1 MPLLS
6 KKTFIGI
13 KSESTQG
20 TAVVPS
26 ASTDYL
32 LAMDVDIKPNIE
44 ILERDYSNT
53 FLDRL
58 AHSIGKKFSTVK
70 FKTELKTTGVANFP
84 ETPFIAALQACGLI
98 NASGTFSPTSTIQ
111 SGMYGPAISAT
122 IYVYKDGF
130 LHSMVGS
137 IGTVKF
143 TLEAGK
149 IGFAEFEFSGSYVA
163 VASGTNPV
171 PVFGTAIVPICYSA
185 SLTLVGVAT
194 EIATKIEID
203 LGNTIAQRDDVNSAN
218 GVLGFMITGR
228 SSKGSVDPEVID
240 AVILSHNH
248 SDHCGKLPAL
258 AKKGFRGQVYCTPA
272 SKDLLGVVLKDSV
285 NIQEKEAKHRNK
297 TKNHSA
303 PSQNDIGSLA
313 AQL

>member
-70 FKTELKTTGVANFP
+70 FKTELKSSGSANTP
-84 ETPFIAALQACGLI
+84 EAGMSAALEACGLI
-98 NASGTFSPTSTIQ
+98 DDSSAGTFVPVSTTQ
-111 SGMYGPAISAT
+111 SGFYGPSKSCT

-130 LHSMVGS
+130 LHSMVGC
-137 IGTVKF
+137 IGNVKF
-143 TLEAGK
+143 SLEAGK

-163 VASGTNPV
+163 VASSANPT
-171 PVFGTAIVPICYSA
+171 PTFGTTAPPICYSA

-240 AVILSHNH
+240 AAAWTKLVAGTSGSTSVTLGATSGNIIVFTMAATQYTDVSYGDRSGIL
-248 SDHCGKLPAL
+248 
-258 AKKGFRGQVYCTPA
+258 T
-272 SKDLLGVVLKDSV
+272 
-285 NIQEKEAKHRNK
+285 
-297 TKNHSA
+297 HSA
-303 PSQNDIGSLA
+303 NLAFNQSAGNDCITVNFN
-313 AQL
+313 

>member
-70 FKTELKTTGVANFP
+70 FKTELKTSGTANTP
-84 ETPFIAALQACGLI
+84 ETGFTAALQACGLI
-98 NASGTFSPTSTIQ
+98 NATGTFAPVSTAQ
-111 SGMYGPAISAT
+111 SGMYGPAISCT

-163 VASGTNPV
+163 VASGTNPT
-171 PVFGTAIVPICYSA
+171 PTFGTAIVPICYSA

-240 AVILSHNH
+240 AAAWTKLVAGTSASTSVTLGATWGNIIVFTMAATQYTDVSYGDRSGIL
-248 SDHCGKLPAL
+248 
-258 AKKGFRGQVYCTPA
+258 T
-272 SKDLLGVVLKDSV
+272 
-285 NIQEKEAKHRNK
+285 
-297 TKNHSA
+297 HSA
-303 PSQNDIGSLA
+303 NLAFNQSLGNDCITVNFN
-313 AQL
+313 

>member
-6 KKTFIGI
+6 KKTFVGI

-20 TAVVPS
+20 TIEAPTS
-26 ASTDYL
+26 SDYL

-58 AHSIGKKFSTVK
+58 SHKIGKKFSTVK
-70 FKTELKTTGVANFP
+70 FKTELKTNGVANTP

-98 NASGTFSPTSTIQ
+98 NATGTFSPTSTIQ
-111 SGMYGPAISAT
+111 GGMDGPAISAT

-130 LHSMVGS
+130 LHSMLGS

-149 IGFAEFEFSGSYVA
+149 IGFAEFEFTGSYVA
-163 VASGTNPV
+163 VASGTNPA
-171 PVFGTAIVPICYSA
+171 PNFGTNVVPICYSA
-185 SLTLVGVAT
+185 GLSLFGSTSH
-194 EIATKIEID
+194 IAGKIEID

-218 GVLGFMITGR
+218 GVKGFMITGR

-240 AVILSHNH
+240 EANWTKLVAGTSGSIVI
-248 SDHCGKLPAL
+248 
-258 AKKGFRGQVYCTPA
+258 T
-272 SKDLLGVVLKDSV
+272 LGTSPNQIVFTMAATQYTDVSYGDRSGIL
-285 NIQEKEAKHRNK
+285 
-297 TKNHSA
+297 THSA
-303 PSQNDIGSLA
+303 NLAFNQSAGNDCITVNFN
-313 AQL
+313 

>member
-13 KSESTQG
+13 KSETTQG
-20 TAVVPS
+20 VIVAPT
-26 ASTDYL
+26 STDYL

-53 FLDRL
+53 FLERL
-58 AHSIGKKFSTVK
+58 EHKIGKKFSTVK
-70 FKTELKTTGVANFP
+70 FKTELKTNGVANTP
-84 ETPFIAALQACGLI
+84 ETPLIAALQACGLI
-98 NASGTFSPTSTIQ
+98 NSSGTFSPTSTIQ
-111 SGMYGPAISAT
+111 SGMQGPAISAT

-130 LHSMVGS
+130 LHSMLGS

-163 VASGTNPV
+163 VASSANPTPNFGTN
-171 PVFGTAIVPICYSA
+171 AVPICTGA

-218 GVLGFMITGR
+218 GVKGFMITGR

-240 AVILSHNH
+240 AGAWTKLVAGDSGNTVITLGTSPNQIVFTMAATQYTDVSYGDRSGILTH
-248 SDHCGKLPAL
+248 SSNL
-258 AKKGFRGQVYCTPA
+258 AFNQSAGNDCIT
-272 SKDLLGVVLKDSV
+272 V
-285 NIQEKEAKHRNK
+285 NFN
-297 TKNHSA
+297 
-303 PSQNDIGSLA
+303 
-313 AQL
+313 

>member
-44 ILERDYSNT
+44 ILERDYT
-53 FLDRL
+53 HTYLDRL

-70 FKTELKTTGVANFP
+70 FKTELKTTGVANTP
-84 ETPFIAALQACGLI
+84 EPAFIAALEACGLI
-98 NASGTFSPTSTIQ
+98 DATVGTFVPVSTIQ
-111 SGMYGPAISAT
+111 GGMDGPANSCS

-130 LHSMVGS
+130 VHTVAGA
-137 IGTVKF
+137 IGNVKF

-163 VASGTNPV
+163 VVSATNPV

-185 SLTLVGVAT
+185 GLSLFGSTSH
-194 EIATKIEID
+194 IAGKIEID

-218 GVLGFMITGR
+218 GVKGFMITGR

-240 AVILSHNH
+240 EANWTKLVAGTSGSTVI
-248 SDHCGKLPAL
+248 
-258 AKKGFRGQVYCTPA
+258 T
-272 SKDLLGVVLKDSV
+272 LGATTG
-285 NIQEKEAKHRNK
+285 NIIVFTMAATQYTDVSYGDRSGIL
-297 TKNHSA
+297 THSA
-303 PSQNDIGSLA
+303 NLAFNATSAGNDCITVNFN
-313 AQL
+313 

>member
-13 KSESTQG
+13 KAEAAQG
-20 TAVVPS
+20 DAVAATTA
-26 ASTDYL
+26 DFL

-70 FKTELKTTGVANFP
+70 FKTELKTTGTANIP
-84 ETPFIAALQACGLI
+84 EPAFIAALEACGLI
-98 NASGTFSPTSTIQ
+98 DATVGTFVPVSTIQ
-111 SGMYGPAISAT
+111 SGMHGPANSCS

-130 LHSMVGS
+130 LHTVAGA
-137 IGTVKF
+137 IGNVKF

-163 VASGTNPV
+163 VASATNPV

-185 SLTLVGVAT
+185 GLSLFGSTSH
-194 EIATKIEID
+194 IAGKIEID

-218 GVLGFMITGR
+218 GVKGFMITGR

-240 AVILSHNH
+240 EANWTKLVAGTPGSTVI
-248 SDHCGKLPAL
+248 
-258 AKKGFRGQVYCTPA
+258 T
-272 SKDLLGVVLKDSV
+272 LGATTG
-285 NIQEKEAKHRNK
+285 NIIVFTMAATQYTDVSYGDRSGIL
-297 TKNHSA
+297 THSA
-303 PSQNDIGSLA
+303 NLAFNQSAGNDCITVNFN
-313 AQL
+313 

>member
-13 KSESTQG
+13 KAEAAQG
-20 TAVVPS
+20 DAVAATTA
-26 ASTDYL
+26 DFL

-70 FKTELKTTGVANFP
+70 FKTELKTTGTANIP
-84 ETPFIAALQACGLI
+84 EPAFIAALEACGLI
-98 NASGTFSPTSTIQ
+98 DATVGTFVPVSTIQ
-111 SGMYGPAISAT
+111 SGMYGPANSCS

-130 LHSMVGS
+130 LHTVAGA
-137 IGTVKF
+137 IGNVKF

-163 VASGTNPV
+163 VASATNPV

-185 SLTLVGVAT
+185 GLSLFGSTSH
-194 EIATKIEID
+194 IAGKIEID

-218 GVLGFMITGR
+218 GVKGFMITGR

-240 AVILSHNH
+240 EANWTKLVAGTPGSTVI
-248 SDHCGKLPAL
+248 
-258 AKKGFRGQVYCTPA
+258 T
-272 SKDLLGVVLKDSV
+272 LGATTG
-285 NIQEKEAKHRNK
+285 NIIVFTMAATQYTDVSYGDRSGIL
-297 TKNHSA
+297 THSA
-303 PSQNDIGSLA
+303 NLAFNQSAGNDCITVNFN
-313 AQL
+313 